1 MQGPLREQARS
12 HRGAAGLVGWCGG
25 QSSMNLSGPF
35 IKRPVATMLLSLA
48 IMLLG
53 GVSFGLLP
61 VSPLPQMDFP
71 VIVVQAS
78 LPGASPEVMASTVAT
93 PLERSFGSIAGV
105 NTMSSRSSQGSTRVI
120 LQFDLDRDINGAARE
135 VQAAINASRT
145 LLPSGMRSMPTYKK
159 VNPSQAPIMV
169 LSLTSDVLEKGQLYD
184 LASTILSQSLSQV
197 QGVGEVQIGGS
208 SLPAVRIELEPQSL
222 NQYGVALDDVR
233 NTIANANVRRPKG
246 SVEDDQRLWQVQA
259 NDQLEKAKDYESLI
273 IHYNGGAA
281 LRLKDVAKVSDGV
294 EDRYNSGFF
303 NDDAA
308 VLLVINR
315 QAGANIIETVNEIK
329 AQLPAL
335 QAVLPASVKLNLAM
349 DRSPVIKATLHEAEM
364 TLLIAVALVILV
376 VFLFLGNFRA
386 SLIPTLAVPV
396 SLVGTF
402 AVMYLYGFSLN
413 NLSLMALILA
423 TGLVV
428 DDAIVVLENISRHID
443 EGVRPMRAAYLGAQE
458 VGFTLLS
465 MNVSLVAVFLSILF
479 MGGIIESLFR
489 EFSITLAAAIV
500 VSLVVSLTLTPML
513 CARWLKPHTPGQEN
527 RLQRWSRRANDWMVG
542 KYATSLDWVLR
553 HKRLTLLSLFVTI
566 GVNIALYVVVP
577 KTFMPQQDTGQL
589 IGFVRGDD
597 GLSFSVMQPKME
609 IFRRAVLKD
618 EAVESV
624 AGFIGG
630 NNGTNNAF
638 MLVRLKPIKERS
650 ISAQKVIERLR
661 KEMPKV
667 PGAQLMLMA
676 DQDLQFGGGREQT
689 TSQYSYIL
697 QSGDLGALREW
708 YPKVVTALKALPE
721 LTAIDA
727 REGRGARQ
735 VTLIVD
741 RDQAKRLGVDMDMV
755 TAVLN
760 NAYSQRQISTIYD
773 SLNQYQVVMEVNPKY
788 AQDPITLKQ
797 VQVITADGAR
807 IPLSTIAHYE
817 NSLEN
822 DRVSHEGQFASESIA
837 FDMAEGVTVEQGGA
851 AIERAIAKV
860 GLPEDVIAK
869 MAGTADAFAA
879 TQKSQ
884 PWMILGALVA
894 VYLVLGV
901 LYESYIHP
909 LTILSTL
916 PSAGVGALL
925 SIYALGG
932 EFSLISL
939 LGLFLLIGVV
949 KKNAILMIDLAL
961 QLERSQ
967 GMAPLESIRSACLQR
982 LRPILMTT
990 LAAILGALPLLMSRA
1005 EGAEMRQ
1012 PLGLTIIG
1020 GLIFSQVL
1028 TLYTTPVVYLYL
1040 DRLRHRFNKWRGV
1053 RTDAA
1058 LETPL

>member
-1 MQGPLREQARS
+1 
-12 HRGAAGLVGWCGG
+12 
-25 QSSMNLSGPF
+25 MNLSGPF

-93 PLERSFGSIAGV
+93 PLERSFGTIAGV

-135 VQAAINASRT
+135 VQAAINASRN

-159 VNPSQAPIMV
+159 INPSQAPIMV

-208 SLPAVRIELEPQSL
+208 SLPAVRIELEPQAL

-273 IHYNGGAA
+273 IHYADGAA

-303 NDDAA
+303 NDDSA

-443 EGVRPMRAAYLGAQE
+443 AGVRPMKAAYLGAQE
-458 VGFTLLS
+458 VGLTLLS

-527 RLQRWSRRANDWMVG
+527 RLQRWSQRANEWMVG

-553 HKRLTLLSLFVTI
+553 HRRLTLLSLFVTI

-577 KTFMPQQDTGQL
+577 KIFLPQQDTGQL

-609 IFRRAVLKD
+609 TFRRAVLKD

-630 NNGTNNAF
+630 SNGTNNAF

-650 ISAQKVIERLR
+650 LSAQKVIERLR

-667 PGAQLMLMA
+667 AGAQLMLMA

-689 TSQYSYIL
+689 SSQYSYIL

-708 YPKVVTALKALPE
+708 YPKVLAALKALPE

-727 REGRGARQ
+727 REGRGAQQ
-735 VTLIVD
+735 VKLIVD
-741 RDQAKRLGVDMDMV
+741 RDQAKRLGVDMAMV

-760 NAYSQRQISTIYD
+760 NAYAQRQISTIYD

-817 NSLEN
+817 NSLAD

-837 FDMAEGVTVEQGGA
+837 FDMAEGVTVEQGSA
-851 AIERAIAKV
+851 AIERAIALV

-961 QLERSQ
+961 QLERHQ
-967 GMAPLESIRSACLQR
+967 GMAPLESIRNACLQR

-990 LAAILGALPLLMSRA
+990 LAAILGALPLLLSRA

-1040 DRLRHRFNKWRGV
+1040 DKLRHRFNHWRGV

>member
-1 MQGPLREQARS
+1 
-12 HRGAAGLVGWCGG
+12 
-25 QSSMNLSGPF
+25 MNLSGPF

-61 VSPLPQMDFP
+61 VSPLPQIDFP
-71 VIVVQAS
+71 VIVVSAS
-78 LPGASPEVMASTVAT
+78 LPGASPEVMASSVAT
-93 PLERSFGSIAGV
+93 PLERSFGAISGV

-120 LQFDLDRDINGAARE
+120 LQFDQNRDINGAARE
-135 VQAAINASRT
+135 VQAAINASRN

-169 LSLTSDVLEKGQLYD
+169 LSLTSDVLAKGELYD

-197 QGVGEVQIGGS
+197 PGVGEVQIGGS
-208 SLPAVRIELEPQSL
+208 SLPAVRIELEPQLL

-233 NTIANANVRRPKG
+233 DTIANANVRRPKG
-246 SVEDDQRLWQVQA
+246 AVSDDERNWQIQA
-259 NDQLEKAKDYESLI
+259 NDQLEKAKDYEPLI
-273 IHYNGGAA
+273 IRYQDGAA
-281 LRLKDVAKVSDGV
+281 LRLSNVAKVTDSV

-303 NDDAA
+303 NNDAA

-315 QAGANIIETVNEIK
+315 QAGANIIETVNTIK

-335 QAVLPASVKLNLAM
+335 EAVLPASVKLNVAM

-364 TLLIAVALVILV
+364 TLLIAVALVIVV
-376 VFLFLGNFRA
+376 VFLFLGNWRA

-402 AVMYLYGFSLN
+402 AIMYLYGFSLN

-443 EGVRPMRAAYLGAQE
+443 AGISPLKAAYLGSKE

-513 CARWLKPHTPGQEN
+513 CARWLKPHVPGTEN
-527 RLQRWSRRANDWMVG
+527 AMQRWSNRINDRMVLG
-542 KYATSLDWVLR
+542 YARSLDWVLR
-553 HKRLTLLSLFVTI
+553 HKRLTLFSLLLTI
-566 GVNIALYVVVP
+566 GVNVALYVVVP

-609 IFRRAVLKD
+609 IFRKAVMAD
-618 EAVESV
+618 PAVESV

-630 NNGTNNAF
+630 GSGTNNAL
-638 MLVRLKPIKERS
+638 MLVRLKPITERK

-661 KEMPKV
+661 DNMPKV
-667 PGAQLMLMA
+667 PGGRLMLMA

-689 TSQYSYIL
+689 SSQYSYIL
-697 QSGDLGALREW
+697 QSGDLDALRKW
-708 YPKVVTALKALPE
+708 YPKVVAAFKSLPQ

-727 REGRGARQ
+727 REGRGAQQ
-735 VTLIVD
+735 VTLVVD
-741 RDQAKRLGVDMDMV
+741 RDQAKRLGVDMNMV
-755 TAVLN
+755 TTVLN

-773 SLNQYQVVMEVNPKY
+773 SLNQYQVVMEINPKY
-788 AQDPITLKQ
+788 AQDPQTLDQ
-797 VQVITADGAR
+797 VKIITADGAR
-807 IPLSTIAHYE
+807 IPLSAIAHYE
-817 NSLEN
+817 NSLQA
-822 DRVSHEGQFASESIA
+822 DRVEHEGQFASQSIS
-837 FDMAEGVTVEQGGA
+837 FDMAPGVSLEQGTA
-851 AIERAIAKV
+851 AIEREIAKL
-860 GLPEDVIAK
+860 GLPEEVIVK
-869 MAGTADAFAA
+869 MAGTGDAFAS
-879 TQKSQ
+879 TQKNQ
-884 PWMILGALVA
+884 PFMILGALVA
-894 VYLVLGV
+894 VYLVLGI

-925 SIYALGG
+925 SIYLTGG

-939 LGLFLLIGVV
+939 LGIFLLIGVV

-961 QLERSQ
+961 QLERHSGLSPQ
-967 GMAPLESIRSACLQR
+967 ASIRSACLQR

-990 LAAILGALPLLMSRA
+990 LAAILGALPLMLSQA

-1020 GLIFSQVL
+1020 GLVFSQIL

-1040 DRLRHRFNKWRGV
+1040 DRARRRFNKWRGV

>member
-1 MQGPLREQARS
+1 
-12 HRGAAGLVGWCGG
+12 
-25 QSSMNLSGPF
+25 
-35 IKRPVATMLLSLA
+35 
-48 IMLLG
+48 
-53 GVSFGLLP
+53 
-61 VSPLPQMDFP
+61 
-71 VIVVQAS
+71 
-78 LPGASPEVMASTVAT
+78 
-93 PLERSFGSIAGV
+93 
-105 NTMSSRSSQGSTRVI
+105 
-120 LQFDLDRDINGAARE
+120 
-135 VQAAINASRT
+135 
-145 LLPSGMRSMPTYKK
+145 
-159 VNPSQAPIMV
+159 
-169 LSLTSDVLEKGQLYD
+169 
-184 LASTILSQSLSQV
+184 
-197 QGVGEVQIGGS
+197 
-208 SLPAVRIELEPQSL
+208 
-222 NQYGVALDDVR
+222 VALDDVR

-246 SVEDDQRLWQVQA
+246 SVEDGQRLWQVQA

-273 IHYNGGAA
+273 IHYADGAA

-443 EGVRPMRAAYLGAQE
+443 EGVRPMKAAYLGAQE

-489 EFSITLAAAIV
+489 EFSITLAASIV
-500 VSLVVSLTLTPML
+500 VSLIVSLTLTPML

-553 HKRLTLLSLFVTI
+553 HRRLTLLSLLVTI
-566 GVNIALYVVVP
+566 GVNVALYIVVP
-577 KTFMPQQDTGQL
+577 KTFLPQQDTGQL

-609 IFRRAVLKD
+609 TFRRAVLKD

-630 NNGTNNAF
+630 SNGTNNAF

-667 PGAQLMLMA
+667 AGAQLMLMA

-689 TSQYSYIL
+689 SSQYSYIL
-697 QSGDLGALREW
+697 QSGDLGALRQW

-727 REGRGARQ
+727 REGRGAQQ

-741 RDQAKRLGVDMDMV
+741 RDQAKRLGVDMEMV
-755 TAVLN
+755 TSVLN

-817 NSLEN
+817 NSLED
-822 DRVSHEGQFASESIA
+822 DRVSHEGQFASESIS
-837 FDMAEGVTVEQGGA
+837 FDMAEGVTVEQGSA

-925 SIYALGG
+925 SIYVLGG

-961 QLERSQ
+961 QLERHQ
-967 GMAPLESIRSACLQR
+967 GLAPLESIRSACLQR

-990 LAAILGALPLLMSRA
+990 LAAILGALPLLLSRA

-1040 DRLRHRFNKWRGV
+1040 DKLRHRFNHWRGV

>member
-1 MQGPLREQARS
+1 
-12 HRGAAGLVGWCGG
+12 
-25 QSSMNLSGPF
+25 MNLSGPF

-93 PLERSFGSIAGV
+93 PLERSFGAIAGV

-135 VQAAINASRT
+135 VQAAINASRN

-208 SLPAVRIELEPQSL
+208 SLPAVRIELEPQAL

-233 NTIANANVRRPKG
+233 KTIADANVRRPKG
-246 SVEDDQRLWQVQA
+246 SVEDGQRLWQIQA

-273 IHYNGGAA
+273 IHYADGAA

-443 EGVRPMRAAYLGAQE
+443 EGVKPMQAAYLGAKE

-479 MGGIIESLFR
+479 MGGIVESLFR

-527 RLQRWSRRANDWMVG
+527 RLQRWSRRTNDWMVAR
-542 KYATSLDWVLR
+542 YATSLDWVLR
-553 HKRLTLLSLFVTI
+553 HRRLTLLSLFVTV
-566 GVNIALYVVVP
+566 GVNVALYVVVP

-630 NNGTNNAF
+630 SNGTNNAF
-638 MLVRLKPIKERS
+638 MLVRLKPIKDRQL
-650 ISAQKVIERLR
+650 SAQKVIERLR

-689 TSQYSYIL
+689 SSQYSYIL
-697 QSGDLGALREW
+697 QSGDLGELRKW
-708 YPKVVTALKALPE
+708 YPKVVAALRALPE

-727 REGRGARQ
+727 REGKGAQQ

-755 TAVLN
+755 TSVLN

-788 AQDPITLKQ
+788 AQDPVTLKQ

-807 IPLSTIAHYE
+807 VPLSTFAHYE
-817 NSLEN
+817 NSLED
-822 DRVSHEGQFASESIA
+822 DRVSHEGQFASEDIS
-837 FDMAEGVTVEQGGA
+837 FDMAEGVTVEQGSA

-884 PWMILGALVA
+884 PFMILGALLA

-961 QLERSQ
+961 QLERHQ
-967 GMAPLESIRSACLQR
+967 GMTPLESIRSACLQR

-990 LAAILGALPLLMSRA
+990 LAAILGALPLLLSRA

-1020 GLIFSQVL
+1020 GLVFSQVL

-1040 DRLRHRFNKWRGV
+1040 DKLRHRFNKWRGV

>member
-1 MQGPLREQARS
+1 
-12 HRGAAGLVGWCGG
+12 
-25 QSSMNLSGPF
+25 MNLSGPF

-93 PLERSFGSIAGV
+93 PLERSFGAIAGV

-135 VQAAINASRT
+135 VQAAINASRN

-208 SLPAVRIELEPQSL
+208 SLPAVRIELEPQAL

-233 NTIANANVRRPKG
+233 KTIAGANVRRPKG
-246 SVEDDQRLWQVQA
+246 SVEDGERLWQIQA

-273 IHYNGGAA
+273 IHYNNGAA

-443 EGVRPMRAAYLGAQE
+443 EGVKPMQAAYLGAKE

-479 MGGIIESLFR
+479 MGGIVESLFR

-527 RLQRWSRRANDWMVG
+527 RLQRWSRKTNDWMVG

-553 HKRLTLLSLFVTI
+553 HRRLTLLSLIVTV
-566 GVNIALYVVVP
+566 GVNVALYVVVP

-597 GLSFSVMQPKME
+597 GLSFNVMQPKME
-609 IFRRAVLKD
+609 TFRRAVLKD

-630 NNGTNNAF
+630 TNGTNNAF
-638 MLVRLKPIKERS
+638 MLVRLKPIKERNL
-650 ISAQKVIERLR
+650 SAQKVIERLR

-708 YPKVVTALKALPE
+708 YPKVVTALRALPE

-727 REGRGARQ
+727 REGRGAQQ

-741 RDQAKRLGVDMDMV
+741 RDQAKRLGVDMNMV

-788 AQDPITLKQ
+788 AQDPVTLKQ

-817 NSLEN
+817 NSLED

-837 FDMAEGVTVEQGGA
+837 FDMAEGVTVEQGSA

-884 PWMILGALVA
+884 PFMILGALLA

-961 QLERSQ
+961 QLERHQ
-967 GMAPLESIRSACLQR
+967 GLSPLESIRSACLQR

-990 LAAILGALPLLMSRA
+990 LAAILGALPLLLGRA

-1040 DRLRHRFNKWRGV
+1040 DKLRHRFNKWRGV

>member
-1 MQGPLREQARS
+1 
-12 HRGAAGLVGWCGG
+12 
-25 QSSMNLSGPF
+25 MNLSGPF

-93 PLERSFGSIAGV
+93 PLERSFGTIAGV

-135 VQAAINASRT
+135 VQAAINASRN

-208 SLPAVRIELEPQSL
+208 SLPAVRIELEPQAL

-233 NTIANANVRRPKG
+233 KTIAAANVRRPKG
-246 SVEDDQRLWQVQA
+246 SVEDGERLWQIQA

-273 IHYNGGAA
+273 IHYKDGAA

-443 EGVRPMRAAYLGAQE
+443 EGVKPMQAAYLGAKE

-479 MGGIIESLFR
+479 MGGIVESLFR

-527 RLQRWSRRANDWMVG
+527 RLQRWSRKTNDWMVG

-553 HKRLTLLSLFVTI
+553 HRRLTLLSLIITV
-566 GVNIALYVVVP
+566 GVNVALYVVVP

-609 IFRRAVLKD
+609 TFRRAVLKD

-630 NNGTNNAF
+630 TNGTNNAF
-638 MLVRLKPIKERS
+638 MLVRLKPIKERNL
-650 ISAQKVIERLR
+650 SAQKVIERLR

-708 YPKVVTALKALPE
+708 YPKVVTALRALPE

-727 REGRGARQ
+727 REGRGAQQ

-741 RDQAKRLGVDMDMV
+741 RDQAKRLGVDMNMV

-773 SLNQYQVVMEVNPKY
+773 SLNQYQVVMEVNQKY
-788 AQDPITLKQ
+788 AQDPVTLNQ

-817 NSLEN
+817 NSLED

-837 FDMAEGVTVEQGGA
+837 FDMAEGVTVEQGSA

-884 PWMILGALVA
+884 PFMILGALLA

-961 QLERSQ
+961 QLERHQ
-967 GMAPLESIRSACLQR
+967 GLSPLESIRSACLQR

-990 LAAILGALPLLMSRA
+990 LAAILGALPLLLSRA

-1040 DRLRHRFNKWRGV
+1040 DKLRHRFNTWRGV

>member
-1 MQGPLREQARS
+1 
-12 HRGAAGLVGWCGG
+12 
-25 QSSMNLSGPF
+25 MNLSGPF

-93 PLERSFGSIAGV
+93 PLERSFGAIAGV

-135 VQAAINASRT
+135 VQAAINASRN

-208 SLPAVRIELEPQSL
+208 SLPAVRIELEPQAL

-233 NTIANANVRRPKG
+233 TTIANANVRRPKG
-246 SVEDDQRLWQVQA
+246 SVEDGQRLWQVQA

-273 IHYNGGAA
+273 IHYADGAA

-443 EGVRPMRAAYLGAQE
+443 KGVPPMKAAYLGAQE

-500 VSLVVSLTLTPML
+500 VSLLVSLTLTPML

-527 RLQRWSRRANDWMVG
+527 RLQRWSQRTNEWMVG

-553 HKRLTLLSLFVTI
+553 HRRLTLLSLLVTI

-577 KTFMPQQDTGQL
+577 KTFLPQQDTGQL

-638 MLVRLKPIKERS
+638 MLVRLKPIKERNL
-650 ISAQKVIERLR
+650 SAQKVIERLR

-708 YPKVVTALKALPE
+708 YPKVVAALKALPE

-727 REGRGARQ
+727 REGRGAQQ

-788 AQDPITLKQ
+788 AQDPITLNQ
-797 VQVITADGAR
+797 VKVITADGAR

-817 NSLEN
+817 NSLED

-837 FDMAEGVTVEQGGA
+837 FDMAEGVTVEQGSA

-925 SIYALGG
+925 SIYVLGG

-961 QLERSQ
+961 QLERHQ
-967 GMAPLESIRSACLQR
+967 GLEPLESIRSACLQR

-990 LAAILGALPLLMSRA
+990 LAAILGALPLLLSRA

-1020 GLIFSQVL
+1020 GLVFSQVL

-1040 DRLRHRFNKWRGV
+1040 DKLRHRFNHWRGV

>member
-1 MQGPLREQARS
+1 
-12 HRGAAGLVGWCGG
+12 
-25 QSSMNLSGPF
+25 MNLSGPF

-48 IMLLG
+48 IILLG

-93 PLERSFGSIAGV
+93 PLERSFGAIAGV

-135 VQAAINASRT
+135 VQAAINASRN

-208 SLPAVRIELEPQSL
+208 SLPAVRIELEPQAL

-246 SVEDDQRLWQVQA
+246 SVEDGQRLWQVQA

-443 EGVRPMRAAYLGAQE
+443 KGVPPMKAAYLGAQE

-489 EFSITLAAAIV
+489 EFSITLAASIV

-527 RLQRWSRRANDWMVG
+527 RLQRWSQRANEWMVG

-553 HKRLTLLSLFVTI
+553 HRRLTLLSLLLTI

-577 KTFMPQQDTGQL
+577 KTFLPQQDTGQL

-609 IFRRAVLKD
+609 TFRRAVLKD
-618 EAVESV
+618 DAVQSV

-630 NNGTNNAF
+630 TNGTNNAF
-638 MLVRLKPIKERS
+638 MLVRLKPIKERN

-667 PGAQLMLMA
+667 AGAQLMLMA

-689 TSQYSYIL
+689 TAQYSYIL

-727 REGRGARQ
+727 REGRGAQQ

-755 TAVLN
+755 TSVLN

-817 NSLEN
+817 NSLED
-822 DRVSHEGQFASESIA
+822 DRVSHEGQFASESIS
-837 FDMAEGVTVEQGGA
+837 FDMAEGVTVEQGSA

-961 QLERSQ
+961 QLERHQ
-967 GMAPLESIRSACLQR
+967 GLAPLESIRSACLQR

-990 LAAILGALPLLMSRA
+990 LAAILGALPLLLSRA

-1040 DRLRHRFNKWRGV
+1040 DKLRHRFNHWRGV

>member
-1 MQGPLREQARS
+1 
-12 HRGAAGLVGWCGG
+12 
-25 QSSMNLSGPF
+25 MNLSGPF

-93 PLERSFGSIAGV
+93 PLERSFGAIAGV

-135 VQAAINASRT
+135 VQAAINASRN

-208 SLPAVRIELEPQSL
+208 SLPAVRIELEPQAL

-233 NTIANANVRRPKG
+233 KTIAGANVRRPKG
-246 SVEDDQRLWQVQA
+246 SVEDGERLWQIQA

-273 IHYNGGAA
+273 IHYKDGAA

-443 EGVRPMRAAYLGAQE
+443 EGVKPMQAAYLGAKE

-479 MGGIIESLFR
+479 MGGIVESLFR

-513 CARWLKPHTPGQEN
+513 CARWLKPQTPGQEN

-553 HKRLTLLSLFVTI
+553 HRRLTLLSLIITV
-566 GVNIALYVVVP
+566 GVNVALYVVVP

-609 IFRRAVLKD
+609 TFRRAVLKD

-630 NNGTNNAF
+630 TNGTNNAF
-638 MLVRLKPIKERS
+638 MLVRLKPIKERNL
-650 ISAQKVIERLR
+650 SAQKVIERLR

-708 YPKVVTALKALPE
+708 YPKVVTALRALPE

-727 REGRGARQ
+727 REGRGAQQ

-741 RDQAKRLGVDMDMV
+741 RDQAKRLGVDMNMV

-773 SLNQYQVVMEVNPKY
+773 SLNQYQVVMEVNSKY
-788 AQDPITLKQ
+788 AQDPVTLNQ

-817 NSLEN
+817 NSLED

-837 FDMAEGVTVEQGGA
+837 FDMAEGVTVEQGSA

-884 PWMILGALVA
+884 PFMILGALLA

-961 QLERSQ
+961 QLERHQ
-967 GMAPLESIRSACLQR
+967 GLSPLESIRSACLQR

-990 LAAILGALPLLMSRA
+990 LAAILGALPLLLGRA

-1040 DRLRHRFNKWRGV
+1040 DKLRHRFNKWRGV

>member
-1 MQGPLREQARS
+1 
-12 HRGAAGLVGWCGG
+12 
-25 QSSMNLSGPF
+25 MNLSGPF

-93 PLERSFGSIAGV
+93 PLERSFGAIAGI

-135 VQAAINASRT
+135 VQAAINASRN

-443 EGVRPMRAAYLGAQE
+443 EGVRPMKAAYLGAQE

-500 VSLVVSLTLTPML
+500 VSLLVSLTLTPML

-527 RLQRWSRRANDWMVG
+527 RLQHWSQRANHWMVG

-566 GVNIALYVVVP
+566 GVNIALYIVVP
-577 KTFMPQQDTGQL
+577 KTFLPQQDTGQL

-630 NNGTNNAF
+630 SNGTNNAF
-638 MLVRLKPIKERS
+638 MLVRLKPIKERN

-708 YPKVVTALKALPE
+708 YPKVVTALRALPE

-807 IPLSTIAHYE
+807 IPLSTFAHYE

-837 FDMAEGVTVEQGGA
+837 FDMAEGVTVEQGTA

-860 GLPEDVIAK
+860 GLPEDVIVK

-884 PWMILGALVA
+884 PFMILGALVA

-939 LGLFLLIGVV
+939 LGLFVLLIGVV

-961 QLERSQ
+961 QLERQQ

-990 LAAILGALPLLMSRA
+990 LAAILGALPLLLSRA

-1040 DRLRHRFNKWRGV
+1040 DKLRHRFNKWRGV

>member
-1 MQGPLREQARS
+1 
-12 HRGAAGLVGWCGG
+12 
-25 QSSMNLSGPF
+25 MNLSGPF

-71 VIVVQAS
+71 VIVVSAS

-93 PLERSFGSIAGV
+93 PLERSFGAIAGV

-120 LQFDLDRDINGAARE
+120 LQFDQDRDINGAARE
-135 VQAAINASRT
+135 VQAAINASRN
-145 LLPSGMRSMPTYKK
+145 LLPSGMKSMPTYKK

-169 LSLTSDVLEKGQLYD
+169 LSLTSDVLSKGELYD

-197 QGVGEVQIGGS
+197 PGVGEVQIGGS
-208 SLPAVRIELEPQSL
+208 SLPAVRIELEPQLL

-246 SVEDDQRLWQVQA
+246 AVSDGDRNWQIQA
-259 NDQLEKAKDYESLI
+259 NDQLEKAKDYEPLI
-273 IHYNGGAA
+273 IRYQDGAA
-281 LRLKDVAKVSDGV
+281 LRLSHVAKVQDSV

-303 NDDAA
+303 NNDAA
-308 VLLVINR
+308 VLLVVNR
-315 QAGANIIETVNEIK
+315 QAGANIIETVNAIK

-376 VFLFLGNFRA
+376 VFLFLGNLRA

-402 AVMYLYGFSLN
+402 AIMYLYGFSLN

-443 EGVRPMRAAYLGAQE
+443 AGIAPMKAAMLGAKE

-479 MGGIIESLFR
+479 MGGIVESLFR
-489 EFSITLAAAIV
+489 EFSITLAASIV

-513 CARWLKPHTPGQEN
+513 CARWLKPHVPGTEN
-527 RLQRWSRRANDWMVG
+527 AMQRWSMRLNERMVAG
-542 KYATSLDWVLR
+542 YARSLDWVLR
-553 HKRLTLLSLFVTI
+553 HKRLTLLSLLVTI
-566 GVNIALYVVVP
+566 GVNVALYVVVP

-589 IGFVRGDD
+589 IGFVGGDD

-609 IFRRAVLKD
+609 IFRKAVLAD
-618 EAVESV
+618 PAVESV

-630 NNGTNNAF
+630 NGGTNNAV
-638 MLVRLKPIKERS
+638 MIVRLKPISERK

-661 KEMPKV
+661 DTMPKV
-667 PGAQLMLMA
+667 PGGRLMLMA

-689 TSQYSYIL
+689 SSQYSYIL
-697 QSGDLGALREW
+697 QSGDLGELRTW
-708 YPKVVTALKALPE
+708 YPKVVAALKALPE

-727 REGRGARQ
+727 REGRGAQQ
-735 VTLIVD
+735 VTLVVD

-788 AQDPITLKQ
+788 AQDPQTLEQ
-797 VQVITADGAR
+797 VQVITADGQR
-807 IPLSTIAHYE
+807 IPLSAIAHYE
-817 NSLEN
+817 NSLQD
-822 DRVSHEGQFASESIA
+822 DRVEHEGQFASETVS
-837 FDMAEGVTVEQGGA
+837 FDMAPGVSTEQGTA
-851 AIERAIAKV
+851 AIERAIAKL

-869 MAGTADAFAA
+869 MAGTGDAFAA

-884 PWMILGALVA
+884 PFMILGALVA
-894 VYLVLGV
+894 VYLVLGI

-925 SIYALGG
+925 SIYLTGG

-961 QLERSQ
+961 QLERTAGFS
-967 GMAPLESIRSACLQR
+967 PENSIRSACLQR

-990 LAAILGALPLLMSRA
+990 LAAILGAVPLMLSTA

-1020 GLIFSQVL
+1020 GLIFSQIL

-1040 DRLRHRFNKWRGV
+1040 DRARHRFNKWRGV

-1058 LETPL
+1058 LDTPL

>member
-1 MQGPLREQARS
+1 
-12 HRGAAGLVGWCGG
+12 
-25 QSSMNLSGPF
+25 MNLSGPF
-35 IKRPVATMLLSLA
+35 IRRPVATMLLSLA

-93 PLERSFGSIAGV
+93 PLERSFGAIAGV

-135 VQAAINASRT
+135 VQAAINASRN

-197 QGVGEVQIGGS
+197 SGVGEVQIGGS
-208 SLPAVRIELEPQSL
+208 SLPAVRIELEPQLL

-233 NTIANANVRRPKG
+233 KTIAEANVRRPKG
-246 SVEDDQRLWQVQA
+246 SVENSEQMWQVQA
-259 NDQLEKAKDYESLI
+259 NDQLEKAKDYEPLI
-273 IHYNGGAA
+273 IHYKDGAA
-281 LRLKDVAKVSDGV
+281 LRLKDVAKVSDSV

-376 VFLFLGNFRA
+376 VYLFLGNLRA

-443 EGVRPMRAAYLGAQE
+443 EGIAPMKAAYLGAKE

-513 CARWLKPHTPGQEN
+513 CARWLKPHVPGQEN
-527 RLQRWSRRANDWMVG
+527 GLQRWSQRTNDWMVA
-542 KYATSLDWVLR
+542 KYASSLDWVLR

-597 GLSFSVMQPKME
+597 GLSFTVMQPKME
-609 IFRRAVLKD
+609 IFRREVLKD
-618 EAVESV
+618 PAVESV

-638 MLVRLKPIKERS
+638 MLVRLKPIKERN

-689 TSQYSYIL
+689 TSQYSYII

-708 YPKVVTALKALPE
+708 YPKVVTALRALPE

-727 REGRGARQ
+727 REGRGAQQ
-735 VTLIVD
+735 VTLVVD
-741 RDQAKRLGVDMDMV
+741 RDQAKRLGIDMNMV

-788 AQDPITLKQ
+788 AQDPVTLNQ

-807 IPLSTIAHYE
+807 VPLSTIAHYE
-817 NSLEN
+817 NSLED
-822 DRVSHEGQFASESIA
+822 DRVSHEGQFASESIS
-837 FDMAEGVTVEQGGA
+837 FDMAEGVTVEQGTA

-860 GLPEDVIAK
+860 GMPEDVIVK

-884 PWMILGALVA
+884 PFMILGALLA

-925 SIYALGG
+925 SIYVLGG

-961 QLERSQ
+961 QLERHQ
-967 GMAPLESIRSACLQR
+967 GLSPLDSIRSACLLR

-990 LAAILGALPLLMSRA
+990 LAAILGALPLLLSSA

-1020 GLIFSQVL
+1020 GLVFSQIL

-1040 DRLRHRFNKWRGV
+1040 DRLRHKFNHWRGV

>member
-1 MQGPLREQARS
+1 
-12 HRGAAGLVGWCGG
+12 
-25 QSSMNLSGPF
+25 MNLSGPF
-35 IKRPVATMLLSLA
+35 IRRPVATMLLSFA

-53 GVSFGLLP
+53 GVCFGLLP

-71 VIVVQAS
+71 VIVVQAN

-93 PLERSFGSIAGV
+93 PLERSFGAIAGV

-135 VQAAINASRT
+135 VQAAINASRN

-197 QGVGEVQIGGS
+197 SGVGEVQIGGS
-208 SLPAVRIELEPQSL
+208 SLPAVRIELEPQLL

-233 NTIANANVRRPKG
+233 NAIADSNVRRPKG
-246 SVEDDQRLWQVQA
+246 SVEDDRRMWQVQA
-259 NDQLEKAKDYESLI
+259 NDQLEKAKDYETLI
-273 IHYNGGAA
+273 IRYQDGSV
-281 LRLKDVAKVSDGV
+281 LRLKDVAKVTDSV

-303 NDDAA
+303 NNDAA

-364 TLLIAVALVILV
+364 TLLIAVALVVLV

-443 EGVRPMRAAYLGAQE
+443 EGVPPMKAAYMGAEE

-489 EFSITLAAAIV
+489 EFSITLAASIV

-513 CARWLKPHTPGQEN
+513 CARWLKPHVPGQEN
-527 RLQRWSRRANDWMVG
+527 RLQRWSQGLNERMVRG
-542 KYATSLDWVLR
+542 YAISLDWVLR
-553 HKRLTLLSLFVTI
+553 HRRLTLLSLLVTI
-566 GVNIALYVVVP
+566 GVNVALYVVVP

-597 GLSFSVMQPKME
+597 GLSFNVMQPKME

-618 EAVESV
+618 EAVQSV

-638 MLVRLKPIKERS
+638 MLVRLKPIKERG

-667 PGAQLMLMA
+667 PGGQLMLMA

-697 QSGDLGALREW
+697 QSADLATLRTW
-708 YPKVVTALKALPE
+708 YPKVVAAFRALPE

-727 REGRGARQ
+727 RDGGGAQQ
-735 VTLIVD
+735 VTLVVD
-741 RDQAKRLGVDMDMV
+741 RDQAKRLGIDMDMV

-788 AQDPITLKQ
+788 AQDPSTLEQ

-807 IPLSTIAHYE
+807 VPLSAIAHYE
-817 NSLEN
+817 NSLED
-822 DRVSHEGQFASESIA
+822 DRVSHEGQFASEGIS
-837 FDMAEGVTVEQGGA
+837 FDMAEGVTVEQGTA
-851 AIERAIAKV
+851 AIERAIAKL
-860 GLPEDVIAK
+860 GMPEDVIAK

-884 PWMILGALVA
+884 PFMILGALLA

-925 SIYALGG
+925 SIYALGS

-961 QLERSQ
+961 QLERAGQ
-967 GMAPLESIRSACLQR
+967 TPLESIRSACLLR

-990 LAAILGALPLLMSRA
+990 LAAILGALPLLLGAA

-1020 GLIFSQVL
+1020 GLVFSQVL

-1040 DRLRHRFNKWRGV
+1040 DKLRHRFNRWRGV

>member
-1 MQGPLREQARS
+1 
-12 HRGAAGLVGWCGG
+12 
-25 QSSMNLSGPF
+25 MNLSGPF

-93 PLERSFGSIAGV
+93 PLERSFGAIAGV

-135 VQAAINASRT
+135 VQAAINASRN

-208 SLPAVRIELEPQSL
+208 SLPAVRIELEPQAL

-246 SVEDDQRLWQVQA
+246 SVEDGQRLWQVQA

-273 IHYNGGAA
+273 IHYADGAA
-281 LRLKDVAKVSDGV
+281 LRLKDVAKVSNGV

-386 SLIPTLAVPV
+386 SLIPSLAVPV

-443 EGVRPMRAAYLGAQE
+443 AGIKPMKAAYLGAQE

-527 RLQRWSRRANDWMVG
+527 RLQRWSQGANEWMVA

-553 HKRLTLLSLFVTI
+553 HRRLTLLSLFVTV

-577 KTFMPQQDTGQL
+577 KTFLPQQDTGQL

-609 IFRRAVLKD
+609 IFRREVLKD
-618 EAVESV
+618 AAVESV

-630 NNGTNNAF
+630 TNGTNNAF
-638 MLVRLKPIKERS
+638 MLVRLKPIKERN

-689 TSQYSYIL
+689 SSQYSYIL

-727 REGRGARQ
+727 REGRGAQQ

-817 NSLEN
+817 NSLED

-837 FDMAEGVTVEQGGA
+837 FDMAEGVTVEKGSA
-851 AIERAIAKV
+851 AIERAIASV

-961 QLERSQ
+961 QLERQQ
-967 GMAPLESIRSACLQR
+967 GMEPLESIRNACLQR

-990 LAAILGALPLLMSRA
+990 LAAILGALPLLLSRA

-1040 DRLRHRFNKWRGV
+1040 DKLRHRFNHWRGV

>member
-1 MQGPLREQARS
+1 
-12 HRGAAGLVGWCGG
+12 
-25 QSSMNLSGPF
+25 MNLSGPF

-61 VSPLPQMDFP
+61 VAPLPQMDFP

-93 PLERSFGSIAGV
+93 PLERSFGAIAGV

-135 VQAAINASRT
+135 VQAAINASRN

-208 SLPAVRIELEPQSL
+208 SLPAVRIELEPQAL

-233 NTIANANVRRPKG
+233 KTIADANVRRPKG
-246 SVEDDQRLWQVQA
+246 SVEDGHRLWQIQA

-273 IHYNGGAA
+273 IHYADGAA

-443 EGVRPMRAAYLGAQE
+443 EGVKPMEAAYLGAKE

-489 EFSITLAAAIV
+489 EFSITLAASIV

-527 RLQRWSRRANDWMVG
+527 RLQRFSRRTNDWMVG

-553 HKRLTLLSLFVTI
+553 HRRLTLLSLLITV
-566 GVNIALYVVVP
+566 GVNVALYVVVP

-609 IFRRAVLKD
+609 TFRRAVLKD

-630 NNGTNNAF
+630 TNGTNNAF
-638 MLVRLKPIKERS
+638 MLVRLKPIKDRQ

-667 PGAQLMLMA
+667 AGAQLMLMA

-697 QSGDLGALREW
+697 QSADLGSLREW
-708 YPKVVTALKALPE
+708 YPKVVTALRALPE

-727 REGRGARQ
+727 REGRGAQQ

-741 RDQAKRLGVDMDMV
+741 RDQAKRLGIDMDMV
-755 TAVLN
+755 TSVLN

-788 AQDPITLKQ
+788 AQDPVTLKQ

-807 IPLSTIAHYE
+807 VPLSTFAHYE
-817 NSLEN
+817 SSLED
-822 DRVSHEGQFASESIA
+822 DRVSHEGQFASEDIS
-837 FDMAEGVTVEQGGA
+837 FDMAEGVTVEQGSA
-851 AIERAIAKV
+851 AIERAIAKL

-884 PWMILGALVA
+884 PFMILGALLA

-961 QLERSQ
+961 QLERHQ
-967 GMAPLESIRSACLQR
+967 GMTPLESIRSACLQR

-990 LAAILGALPLLMSRA
+990 LAAILGALPLLLSRA

-1020 GLIFSQVL
+1020 GLVFSQVL

-1040 DRLRHRFNKWRGV
+1040 DKLRHRFNKWRGV

>member
-1 MQGPLREQARS
+1 
-12 HRGAAGLVGWCGG
+12 
-25 QSSMNLSGPF
+25 MNLSGPF

-61 VSPLPQMDFP
+61 VAPLPQMDFP

-78 LPGASPEVMASTVAT
+78 LAGASPEVMASTVAT
-93 PLERSFGSIAGV
+93 PLERSFGAIAGV

-120 LQFDLDRDINGAARE
+120 LQFDMDRDINGAARE
-135 VQAAINASRT
+135 VQAAINASRN

-208 SLPAVRIELEPQSL
+208 SLPAVRIELEPQAL

-273 IHYNGGAA
+273 IHYNNGAA

-303 NDDAA
+303 NNDAA

-376 VFLFLGNFRA
+376 VYLFLGNFRA

-443 EGVRPMRAAYLGAQE
+443 EGVPPMKAAYLGAQE

-489 EFSITLAAAIV
+489 EFSITLAASIV
-500 VSLVVSLTLTPML
+500 VSLIVSLTLTPML

-527 RLQRWSRRANDWMVG
+527 RLQRWSRRANEWLVG

-553 HKRLTLLSLFVTI
+553 HRRLTLLSLLITV
-566 GVNIALYVVVP
+566 GVNVALYVVVP

-618 EAVESV
+618 DAVQSV

-630 NNGTNNAF
+630 TNGTNNAF
-638 MLVRLKPIKERS
+638 MLVRLKPIKERN

-667 PGAQLMLMA
+667 AGAQLMLMA

-689 TSQYSYIL
+689 TSQYSYII
-697 QSGDLGALREW
+697 QSADLGSLREW
-708 YPKVVTALKALPE
+708 YPKVVTALRGLPQ

-727 REGRGARQ
+727 REGRGAQQ

-760 NAYSQRQISTIYD
+760 NAYAQRQISTIYD
-773 SLNQYQVVMEVNPKY
+773 SLNQYQVVMEVNPIY

-797 VQVITADGAR
+797 VQVITSTGAR

-817 NSLEN
+817 NSLED
-822 DRVSHEGQFASESIA
+822 DRVSHEGQFASESIS
-837 FDMAEGVTVEQGGA
+837 FDMAEGVTVEQGTA
-851 AIERAIAKV
+851 AIERAIAKL
-860 GLPEDVIAK
+860 GMPEDVIVK

-884 PWMILGALVA
+884 PFMILGALVA

-961 QLERSQ
+961 QLERQQ
-967 GMAPLESIRSACLQR
+967 GMSPLDSIRSACLQR

-990 LAAILGALPLLMSRA
+990 LAAILGALPLLLSRA

-1040 DRLRHRFNKWRGV
+1040 DKLRHGFNKWRGV

>member
-1 MQGPLREQARS
+1 
-12 HRGAAGLVGWCGG
+12 
-25 QSSMNLSGPF
+25 MNLSGPF

-93 PLERSFGSIAGV
+93 PLERSFGAIAGV

-135 VQAAINASRT
+135 VQAAINASRN

-208 SLPAVRIELEPQSL
+208 SLPAVRIELEPQAL

-233 NTIANANVRRPKG
+233 KTIADANVRRPKG
-246 SVEDDQRLWQVQA
+246 SVEDGQRLWQIQA

-273 IHYNGGAA
+273 IHYADGAA

-364 TLLIAVALVILV
+364 TLLIAVALVVLV
-376 VFLFLGNFRA
+376 VYLFLGNFRA

-443 EGVRPMRAAYLGAQE
+443 EGVKPMQAAYLGAKE

-479 MGGIIESLFR
+479 MGGLVESLFR

-513 CARWLKPHTPGQEN
+513 CARWLKPHTPGREN
-527 RLQRWSRRANDWMVG
+527 RLQRWSHKTNDWMVG

-553 HKRLTLLSLFVTI
+553 HRRLTLFSLLLTV
-566 GVNIALYVVVP
+566 GVNVALYVVVP
-577 KTFMPQQDTGQL
+577 KTFLPQQDTGQL

-597 GLSFSVMQPKME
+597 GLSFNVMQPKME
-609 IFRRAVLKD
+609 TFRRAVLKD

-638 MLVRLKPIKERS
+638 MIVRLKPIKERQL
-650 ISAQKVIERLR
+650 SAQKVIERLR

-689 TSQYSYIL
+689 SSQYTYIL
-697 QSGDLGALREW
+697 QSGDLAELRKW
-708 YPKVVTALKALPE
+708 FPKVVSALRALPE

-727 REGRGARQ
+727 REGAGAQQ

-741 RDQAKRLGVDMDMV
+741 RDQAKRLGVDMNMV

-788 AQDPITLKQ
+788 AQDPVTLKQ
-797 VQVITADGAR
+797 VEVITADGAR
-807 IPLSTIAHYE
+807 VPLSTFAHYE

-822 DRVSHEGQFASESIA
+822 DRVSHEGQFASESIS
-837 FDMAEGVTVEQGGA
+837 FDMAEGVTVEQGSA

-884 PWMILGALVA
+884 PFMILGALLA

-939 LGLFLLIGVV
+939 LGIFLLIGVV

-961 QLERSQ
+961 QLERHEGLS
-967 GMAPLESIRSACLQR
+967 PLESIRSACLQR

-990 LAAILGALPLLMSRA
+990 LAAILGALPLLLGRA

-1020 GLIFSQVL
+1020 GLVFSQVL

-1040 DRLRHRFNKWRGV
+1040 DKLRHRFNKWRGV

>member
-1 MQGPLREQARS
+1 
-12 HRGAAGLVGWCGG
+12 
-25 QSSMNLSGPF
+25 MNLSGPF

-71 VIVVQAS
+71 VIVVSAS

-93 PLERSFGSIAGV
+93 PLERSFGAIAGI

-120 LQFDLDRDINGAARE
+120 LQFDQDRDINGAARE
-135 VQAAINASRT
+135 VQAAINASRN
-145 LLPSGMRSMPTYKK
+145 LLPSGMKSMPTYKK

-169 LSLTSDVLEKGQLYD
+169 LSLTSDVLSKGELYD

-197 QGVGEVQIGGS
+197 PGVGEVQIGGS
-208 SLPAVRIELEPQSL
+208 SLPAVRIELEPQLL

-246 SVEDDQRLWQVQA
+246 AVSDGERNWQIQA
-259 NDQLEKAKDYESLI
+259 NDQLEKAKDYEPLI
-273 IHYNGGAA
+273 IRYQDGAA
-281 LRLKDVAKVSDGV
+281 LRLSHVAKVQDSV

-303 NDDAA
+303 NNDAA
-308 VLLVINR
+308 VLLVVNR
-315 QAGANIIETVNEIK
+315 QAGANIIETVNAIK

-402 AVMYLYGFSLN
+402 AIMYLYGFSLN

-443 EGVRPMRAAYLGAQE
+443 AGIAPMKAAMLGARE

-479 MGGIIESLFR
+479 MGGIVESLFR
-489 EFSITLAAAIV
+489 EFSITLAASIV

-513 CARWLKPHTPGQEN
+513 CARWLKPHVPGTEN
-527 RLQRWSRRANDWMVG
+527 AMQRWSMGLNERMVAG
-542 KYATSLDWVLR
+542 YARSLDWVLR
-553 HKRLTLLSLFVTI
+553 HKRLTLLSLLVTI
-566 GVNIALYVVVP
+566 GVNVALYVVVP

-609 IFRRAVLKD
+609 IFRKAVLAD
-618 EAVESV
+618 PAVESV

-630 NNGTNNAF
+630 NGGTNNAI
-638 MLVRLKPIKERS
+638 MIVRLKPISERR

-661 KEMPKV
+661 ETMPKV
-667 PGAQLMLMA
+667 PGGRLMLMA

-689 TSQYSYIL
+689 SSQYSYIL
-697 QSGDLGALREW
+697 QSGDLGELRIW
-708 YPKVVTALKALPE
+708 YPKVVAALKALPE

-727 REGRGARQ
+727 REGRGAQQ
-735 VTLIVD
+735 VTLVVD

-788 AQDPITLKQ
+788 AQDPQTLEQ
-797 VQVITADGAR
+797 VQVITAEGQR
-807 IPLSTIAHYE
+807 IPLSAIAHYE
-817 NSLEN
+817 NSLQD
-822 DRVSHEGQFASESIA
+822 DRVEHEGQFASETVS
-837 FDMAEGVTVEQGGA
+837 FDMAPGVSTEQGTA
-851 AIERAIAKV
+851 AIERAIAKL

-869 MAGTADAFAA
+869 MAGTGDAFAA

-884 PWMILGALVA
+884 PFMILGALLA
-894 VYLVLGV
+894 VYLVLGI

-925 SIYALGG
+925 SIYLTGG

-961 QLERSQ
+961 QLERTAGFSPE
-967 GMAPLESIRSACLQR
+967 ASIRSACLQR

-990 LAAILGALPLLMSRA
+990 LAAILGAVPLMLSTA

-1020 GLIFSQVL
+1020 GLIFSQIL

-1040 DRLRHRFNKWRGV
+1040 DRARHRFNKWRGV

-1058 LETPL
+1058 LDTPL

>member
-1 MQGPLREQARS
+1 
-12 HRGAAGLVGWCGG
+12 
-25 QSSMNLSGPF
+25 MNLSGPF

-93 PLERSFGSIAGV
+93 PLERSFGAIAGV

-135 VQAAINASRT
+135 VQAAINASRN

-208 SLPAVRIELEPQSL
+208 SLPAVRIELEPQAL

-233 NTIANANVRRPKG
+233 KTIADANVRRPKG
-246 SVEDDQRLWQVQA
+246 SVEDGERLWQIQA

-273 IHYNGGAA
+273 IHYADGAA

-364 TLLIAVALVILV
+364 TLLIAVALVVLV
-376 VFLFLGNFRA
+376 VYLFLGNFRA

-443 EGVRPMRAAYLGAQE
+443 EGVKPMQAAYLGAKE

-479 MGGIIESLFR
+479 MGGLVESLFR

-527 RLQRWSRRANDWMVG
+527 RLQRWSHKTNDWMVG

-553 HKRLTLLSLFVTI
+553 HRRLTLFSLLLTV

-577 KTFMPQQDTGQL
+577 KTFLPQQDTGQL

-597 GLSFSVMQPKME
+597 GLSFNVMQPKME
-609 IFRRAVLKD
+609 TFRRAVLKD

-638 MLVRLKPIKERS
+638 MIVRLKPIKERQL
-650 ISAQKVIERLR
+650 SAQKVIERLR

-689 TSQYSYIL
+689 SSQYTYIL
-697 QSGDLGALREW
+697 QSGDLAELRKW
-708 YPKVVTALKALPE
+708 FPKVVTALRALPE

-727 REGRGARQ
+727 REGAGAQQ

-741 RDQAKRLGVDMDMV
+741 RDQAKRLGVDMNMV
-755 TAVLN
+755 TAVLD

-788 AQDPITLKQ
+788 AQDPVTLKQ
-797 VQVITADGAR
+797 VEVITADGAR
-807 IPLSTIAHYE
+807 VPLSTFAHYE

-822 DRVSHEGQFASESIA
+822 DRVSHEGQFASESIS
-837 FDMAEGVTVEQGGA
+837 FDMAEGVTVEQGSA

-884 PWMILGALVA
+884 PFMILGALLA

-939 LGLFLLIGVV
+939 LGIFLLIGVV

-961 QLERSQ
+961 QLERHEGLS
-967 GMAPLESIRSACLQR
+967 PLESIRSACLQR

-990 LAAILGALPLLMSRA
+990 LAAILGALPLLLGRA

-1020 GLIFSQVL
+1020 GLVFSQVL

-1040 DRLRHRFNKWRGV
+1040 DKLRHRFNKWRGV

>member
-1 MQGPLREQARS
+1 
-12 HRGAAGLVGWCGG
+12 
-25 QSSMNLSGPF
+25 MNLSGPF

-93 PLERSFGSIAGV
+93 PLERSFGAIAGV

-135 VQAAINASRT
+135 VQAAINASRN

-208 SLPAVRIELEPQSL
+208 SLPAVRIELEPQAL

-233 NTIANANVRRPKG
+233 KTIAGANVRRPKG
-246 SVEDDQRLWQVQA
+246 SVEDGERLWQIQA

-273 IHYNGGAA
+273 IHYNNGAA

-443 EGVRPMRAAYLGAQE
+443 EGVKPMKAAYLGAKE

-479 MGGIIESLFR
+479 MGGIVESLFR

-553 HKRLTLLSLFVTI
+553 HRRLTLLSLIITV
-566 GVNIALYVVVP
+566 GVNVALYVVVP

-609 IFRRAVLKD
+609 TFRRAVLKD

-630 NNGTNNAF
+630 TNGTNNAF
-638 MLVRLKPIKERS
+638 MLVRLKPIKERNL
-650 ISAQKVIERLR
+650 SAQKVIERLR

-708 YPKVVTALKALPE
+708 YPKVVTALRALPE

-727 REGRGARQ
+727 REGRGAQQ

-741 RDQAKRLGVDMDMV
+741 RDQAKRLGVDMNMV

-788 AQDPITLKQ
+788 AQDPVTLNQ

-817 NSLEN
+817 NSLED

-837 FDMAEGVTVEQGGA
+837 FDMAEGVTVEQGSA

-884 PWMILGALVA
+884 PFMILGALLA

-961 QLERSQ
+961 QLERHQ
-967 GMAPLESIRSACLQR
+967 GLSPLESIRSACLQR

-990 LAAILGALPLLMSRA
+990 LAAILGALPLLLGRA

-1040 DRLRHRFNKWRGV
+1040 DKLRHRFNKWRGV

>member
-1 MQGPLREQARS
+1 
-12 HRGAAGLVGWCGG
+12 
-25 QSSMNLSGPF
+25 MNLSGPF
-35 IKRPVATMLLSLA
+35 IRRPVATMLLSFA

-53 GVSFGLLP
+53 GVCFGLLP

-71 VIVVQAS
+71 VIVVQAN

-93 PLERSFGSIAGV
+93 PLERSFGAIAGV

-135 VQAAINASRT
+135 VQAAINASRN

-197 QGVGEVQIGGS
+197 SGVGEVQIGGS
-208 SLPAVRIELEPQSL
+208 SLPAVRIELEPQLL

-233 NTIANANVRRPKG
+233 TAIADSNVRRPKG
-246 SVEDDQRLWQVQA
+246 SVEDDRRMWQVQA
-259 NDQLEKAKDYESLI
+259 NDQLEKAKDYETLI
-273 IHYNGGAA
+273 IRYQDGSV
-281 LRLKDVAKVSDGV
+281 LRLKDVAKVSDSV

-364 TLLIAVALVILV
+364 TLLIAVALVVLV

-443 EGVRPMRAAYLGAQE
+443 EGVPPMKAAYLGAEE

-489 EFSITLAAAIV
+489 EFSITLAASIV

-513 CARWLKPHTPGQEN
+513 CARWLKPHVPGQEN
-527 RLQRWSRRANDWMVG
+527 RLQRWSQGLNERMVRG
-542 KYATSLDWVLR
+542 YATSLDWVLR
-553 HKRLTLLSLFVTI
+553 HRRLTLLSLLVTI
-566 GVNIALYVVVP
+566 GVNVALYVVVP

-597 GLSFSVMQPKME
+597 GLSFNVMQPKME

-618 EAVESV
+618 EAVQSV

-638 MLVRLKPIKERS
+638 MLVRLKPIKERG

-667 PGAQLMLMA
+667 PGGQLMLMA

-697 QSGDLGALREW
+697 QSADLATLRTW
-708 YPKVVTALKALPE
+708 YPKVVAAFRALPE

-727 REGRGARQ
+727 RDGGGAQQ
-735 VTLIVD
+735 VTLVVD
-741 RDQAKRLGVDMDMV
+741 RDQAKRLGIDMDMV

-788 AQDPITLKQ
+788 AQDPSTLEQ

-807 IPLSTIAHYE
+807 VPLSAIAHYE
-817 NSLEN
+817 NSLED
-822 DRVSHEGQFASESIA
+822 DRVSHEGQFASEGIS
-837 FDMAEGVTVEQGGA
+837 FDMAEGVTVEQGTA
-851 AIERAIAKV
+851 AIERAIAKL
-860 GLPEDVIAK
+860 GMPEDVIAK

-884 PWMILGALVA
+884 PFMILGALLA

-961 QLERSQ
+961 QLERAGQ
-967 GMAPLESIRSACLQR
+967 TPLESIRSACLLR

-990 LAAILGALPLLMSRA
+990 LAAILGALPLLLGAA

-1020 GLIFSQVL
+1020 GLVFSQVL

-1040 DRLRHRFNKWRGV
+1040 DKLRHRFNRWRGV

>member
-1 MQGPLREQARS
+1 
-12 HRGAAGLVGWCGG
+12 
-25 QSSMNLSGPF
+25 MNLSGPF

-513 CARWLKPHTPGQEN
+513 CARWLKPHTPGQDN
-527 RLQRWSRRANDWMVG
+527 RLQRWSRRTNDWMVG

-553 HKRLTLLSLFVTI
+553 HKRLTLFSLFVTI

-577 KTFMPQQDTGQL
+577 KTFLPQQDTGQL

-708 YPKVVTALKALPE
+708 YPKVVTALRALPE

-788 AQDPITLKQ
+788 AQDPITLTQ

-869 MAGTADAFAA
+869 MAGTANAFAA

-961 QLERSQ
+961 QLERNQ

-990 LAAILGALPLLMSRA
+990 LAAILGALPLLLSRA

-1040 DRLRHRFNKWRGV
+1040 DNLRHRFNKWRGV
-1053 RTDAA
+1053 RTDVA

>member
-1 MQGPLREQARS
+1 
-12 HRGAAGLVGWCGG
+12 
-25 QSSMNLSGPF
+25 MNLSGPF
-35 IKRPVATMLLSLA
+35 IRRPVATMLLSLA

-53 GVSFGLLP
+53 GVSFNLLP
-61 VSPLPQMDFP
+61 VSPLPQIDFP
-71 VIVVQAS
+71 VIVVSAS

-93 PLERSFGSIAGV
+93 PLERSFGAIAGIT
-105 NTMSSRSSQGSTRVI
+105 TMSSSSSQGSTRVI
-120 LQFDLDRDINGAARE
+120 LAFDSDRDINGAARE
-135 VQAAINASRT
+135 VQAAINASRN

-159 VNPSQAPIMV
+159 INPSQAPIMV
-169 LSLTSDVLEKGQLYD
+169 LSLTSDVLQKGQLYD

-197 QGVGEVQIGGS
+197 PGVGEVQIGGS
-208 SLPAVRIELEPQSL
+208 SLPAVRIELEPKAL
-222 NQYGVALDDVR
+222 EQYGVALDDVR
-233 NTIANANVRRPKG
+233 NTIANANQRRPKG
-246 SVEDDQRLWQVQA
+246 SLEDAERNWQIQA
-259 NDQLEKAKDYESLI
+259 NDQLEKAKDYEPLLI
-273 IHYNGGAA
+273 RYQNGAA
-281 LRLKDVAKVSDGV
+281 LRLGDVAKISDGV

-303 NDDAA
+303 NNDSA

-315 QAGANIIETVNEIK
+315 QSGANIIETVRQIK

-335 QAVLPASVKLNLAM
+335 QAVLPSSVKLNLAM
-349 DRSPVIKATLHEAEM
+349 DRSPVITATLHEAEM
-364 TLLIAVALVILV
+364 TLLIAVALVVLV
-376 VFLFLGNFRA
+376 VYLFLGNFRA

-413 NLSLMALILA
+413 NFSLMALILA

-443 EGVRPMRAAYLGAQE
+443 DGVPPMKAAYLGAEE

-479 MGGIIESLFR
+479 MGGIVTSLFR
-489 EFSITLAAAIV
+489 EFSITLSAAII

-513 CARWLKPHTPGQEN
+513 CARWLKPHVKGQMSG
-527 RLQRWSRRANDWMVG
+527 LQRWSQKVNDRMVVV
-542 KYATSLDWVLR
+542 YAKSLDWVLR
-553 HKRLTLLSLFVTI
+553 HRRLTLLSLLITV

-597 GLSFSVMQPKME
+597 GLSFNVMQPKME
-609 IFRRAVLKD
+609 TFRQAVLKD
-618 EAVESV
+618 PAVLSV

-630 NNGTNNAF
+630 NNGTNNAV
-638 MLVRLKPIKERS
+638 MLVRLKPIAERKV
-650 ISAQKVIERLR
+650 SAQAVIERLR
-661 KEMPKV
+661 KDVPLV
-667 PGAQLMLMA
+667 PGGRLFLMA
-676 DQDLQFGGGREQT
+676 DQDLQFGGSRDQST
-689 TSQYSYIL
+689 AQYSYIL
-697 QSGDLGALREW
+697 QSGDLAALRLW
-708 YPKVVTALKALPE
+708 YPKVVAALRTLPE

-727 REGRGARQ
+727 REGRGAAQ
-735 VTLIVD
+735 VTLVVD
-741 RDQAKRLGVDMDMV
+741 RDQAKRLGIDMSMV
-755 TAVLN
+755 TTVLN

-773 SLNQYQVVMEVNPKY
+773 SLNQYQVVMEVNPIY
-788 AQDPITLKQ
+788 AQDPITLNQ
-797 VQVITADGAR
+797 VQVITSTGAR
-807 IPLSTIAHYE
+807 VPLSTIAHYE
-817 NSLEN
+817 NSLAA
-822 DRVSHEGQFASESIA
+822 DRVSHEGQFASENIA
-837 FDMAEGVTVEQGGA
+837 FDLSPGVTVQQGSA

-879 TQKSQ
+879 TQKGQ
-884 PWMILGALVA
+884 PFMVLGALVA
-894 VYLVLGV
+894 VYLVLGI

-925 SIYALGG
+925 SIYLLGG

-961 QLERSQ
+961 QLERHQ
-967 GMAPLESIRSACLQR
+967 GMSPLESIRSACLLR

-990 LAAILGALPLLMSRA
+990 LAAILGALPLLLGA
-1005 EGAEMRQ
+1005 GDGAEMRQ

-1020 GLIFSQVL
+1020 GLVFSQIL

-1040 DRLRHRFNKWRGV
+1040 DRARHRFNAWRGV

-1058 LETPL
+1058 LDTAL